1 MLSIEDRYVFLGKA
15 KRNSEAHA
23 QMMRAMK
30 GGDEKAQL
38 ACWGRKAT
46 GEMVADHAI
55 GLVFDEG
62 KSRLYDDGFTGGSK
76 DFTIERSKTTLLIR
90 ELPGSE
96 YMKSKELNVQDCLKR
111 TVATVV
117 AE

>member
-1 MLSIEDRYVFLGKA
+1 
-15 KRNSEAHA
+15 
-23 QMMRAMK
+23 
-30 GGDEKAQL
+30 
-38 ACWGRKAT
+38 
-46 GEMVADHAI
+46 MVADHAI

-62 KSRLYDDGFTGGSK
+62 KSRLYDNGFTGGSK

-96 YMKSKELNVQDCLKR
+96 YMKSKEPNVQKCLKR
-111 TVATVV
+111 TVGTVL